1 MPNKF
6 KEFYLKWNGID
17 KVEAMPSNISN
28 AVTSALFK
36 MLAENVCLEVAVNM
50 TRDLALLVP
59 SRHILNIFTKF
70 LANFPASKPLKTQ
83 VARTLNLILI
93 RTPKEQI
100 NNTIKFT
107 LPTLIREHLMNES
120 TIIFENVPEETKE
133 NLKKSYEDYLARNS
147 RL

>member
-1 MPNKF
+1 MPTKF

-17 KVEAMPSNISN
+17 KIDAVPANIAN

-36 MLAENVCLEVAVNM
+36 MLAESISLEVAVNL

-70 LANFPASKPLKTQ
+70 LSNFPASKQLKTQ

-107 LPTLIREHLMNES
+107 LPTLIKEHLMN
-120 TIIFENVPEETKE
+120 
-133 NLKKSYEDYLARNS
+133 
-147 RL
+147 

>member
-1 MPNKF
+1 MLEEYVKELALKMPTKF

-17 KVEAMPSNISN
+17 KIEAMPNNVFN

-36 MLAENVCLEVAVNM
+36 MLAESVSLEVAVNL

-70 LANFPASKPLKTQ
+70 LSNFPTSKPLKTQ

-120 TIIFENVPEETKE
+120 TIIFDDVPE
-133 NLKKSYEDYLARNS
+133 
-147 RL
+147 